1 VSLYTRILGYLAL
14 VLALALVGAL
24 GVVLDLVTL

>member
-14 VLALALVGAL
+14 ALALALVGAL